1 MPLYDFRCET
11 CGIFEQSR
19 SIQQASDPMFCPTC
33 QSSAKRLISAVGV
46 LKTPTKLSKR
56 IEQSAEPRVVHH
68 TPQHNHSTHKHNHH
82 HGRPWAI
89 GH

>member
-11 CGIFEQSR
+11 CGVFEQSR
-19 SIQQASDPMFCPTC
+19 SIQLVNEPMFCPNC
-33 QSSAKRLISAVGV
+33 QTIAKRLISKVGI
-46 LKTPTKLSKR
+46 LKTPTQLSKR
-56 IEQSAEPRVVHH
+56 VEQSAEPRIVQR
-68 TPQHNHSTHKHNHH
+68 TPHNHSTHKHNHH

>member
-19 SIQQASDPMFCPTC
+19 SIQQASKPMFCPTC
-33 QSSAKRLISAVGV
+33 NTIAKRLISAVGI
-46 LKTPTKLSKR
+46 LKTPTQLSKR
-56 IEQSAEPRVVHH
+56 VEQSAEPRIVQRQ
-68 TPQHNHSTHKHNHH
+68 QHNHSHKHNHH

>member
-19 SIQQASDPMFCPTC
+19 SIQQASAPMLCPTC
-33 QSSAKRLISAVGV
+33 QTVAKRLISAVGI
-46 LKTPTKLSKR
+46 LKTSSKLSKR
-56 IEQSAEPRVVHH
+56 VEQSAEPRLVQR
-68 TPQHNHSTHKHNHH
+68 TAHNHATHKHNHH

>member
-1 MPLYDFRCET
+1 MPLYDFRCDT

-19 SIQQASDPMFCPTC
+19 SIMQASDPMFCPTC
-33 QSSAKRLISAVGV
+33 QNIAKRLISAVGV

-56 IEQSAEPRVVHH
+56 IEQSAEPRVVQRKA
-68 TPQHNHSTHKHNHH
+68 QHNHSTHKHSHH
-82 HGRPWAI
+82 HGRPWTV

>member
-19 SIQQASDPMFCPTC
+19 SIQQASEPMFCPTC
-33 QSSAKRLISAVGV
+33 NTIAKRLISAVGI
-46 LKTPTKLSKR
+46 LKTPTQLSKR
-56 IEQSAEPRVVHH
+56 VEQSAEPRVVQRQ
-68 TPQHNHSTHKHNHH
+68 QHNHSTHAHNQH

>member
-11 CGIFEQSR
+11 CGVFEQSR
-19 SIQQASDPMFCPTC
+19 SMQTANEPMFCPNC
-33 QSSAKRLISAVGV
+33 QSVAKRLISAVGI
-46 LKTPTKLSKR
+46 LKTPSQLSKR
-56 IEQSAEPRVVHH
+56 VEQSAEPRVVGRK
-68 TPQHNHSTHKHNHH
+68 QHNHSTHAHNHH